1 MNAISLAR
9 LEGFYWVARTEGYAR
24 AARAFPYPIT
34 QPGVHQQVRRLEE
47 ELGLT
52 LFERVGKDRVILT
65 VEGRG
70 LYAFVAPFYE
80 GLPGLVSQLQ
90 AGEAGGVLRIQA
102 SGLAIRQILPAWLR
116 RLQATRPD
124 VEVEL
129 AEAPSPSVDA
139 LRRGETDLVV
149 DHLPDVPPD
158 VVVRRVAIVRAF
170 LALPSN
176 HPLAGRRRVT
186 LAELSGET
194 FIGYRA
200 DTHLRAMQLAA
211 LSEHASR
218 VKPTHAA
225 DSAEAIL
232 GFVAAGIGFSL
243 VPSLLPAGPRV
254 AGVKLLPLPGA
265 RARFPL
271 HAAWRR
277 SSVLHP
283 LVKAALALA
292 PSVPGAAARRPRA
305 AS

>member
-1 MNAISLAR
+1 MTAISLSR

-80 GLPGLVSQLQ
+80 RLPGLVSQLR
-90 AGEAGGVLRIQA
+90 AGEAGGVLRVQA
-102 SGLAIRQILPAWLR
+102 SGLAIRQILPPWLR
-116 RLQATRPD
+116 RLQAARPD
-124 VEVEL
+124 IEVEL
-129 AEAPSPSVDA
+129 AEAQTPSVEA
-139 LRRGETDLVV
+139 LRRGEVDLIV
-149 DHLPDVPPD
+149 DHLPEVPPD
-158 VVVRRVAIVRAF
+158 VAARRVATVRAF
-170 LALPSN
+170 LVLPSN
-176 HPLAGRRRVT
+176 HRLAGRRRVR
-186 LAELSGET
+186 LSDLQGES

-200 DTHLRAMQLAA
+200 DAHLRAMQLAA
-211 LSEHASR
+211 LSEHAPA

-243 VPSLLPAGPRV
+243 VPSLLPQGPRV
-254 AGVKLLPLPGA
+254 AGVKVLPLPGA
-265 RARFPL
+265 HARFPL
-271 HAAWRR
+271 HAAFRR
-277 SSVLHP
+277 GSRRHP
-283 LVKAALALA
+283 LVEAALALA
-292 PSVPGAAARRPRA
+292 PSTRA
-305 AS
+305 GP